1 MVEEKLT
8 KKQKVAAKIKALELK
23 LKQKQGV
30 VASNKVII
38 RDYMESHRWEYYSPF
53 KWQAKIAD
61 ALRGKYIILAPSPNG
76 IGKTAHMS
84 NLLCSFM
91 EGYEAWSEVDEMFPG
106 AVKVKGKWYKPSA
119 LGKKP
124 PVRIRLTGEDWDHH
138 LGQTVI
144 NELKT
149 WFPRENYDTKRN
161 TSGVEYF
168 WTHKGNGSTLEMMTH
183 KQDLRLFEGW
193 RGDVWA
199 ADEPP
204 PFDVFTAMMRGLAE
218 RKGKTIFFTTPLS
231 QAWMLDELILSNR
244 RDVAVAKDLLL
255 YDNEISYK
263 NDNAVLERLGIGG
276 KVTKYWREADGAKK
290 EFFDLILYKDDKGAA
305 AEKYVIDTAINKE
318 NLDSELLELI
328 FLKKAKDTSLEQ
340 KPSRF
345 FGMFKRLMGL
355 VIKNFDNEK
364 HIVPAPEE
372 GIPTDWIV
380 TPFIDLHLSKPHA
393 LSFYGCDKY
402 NRHYAIDEYWINCS
416 PEELADIIIR
426 KKRIDGWN
434 ISNAYIDDLSKGDNY
449 MKNRVQVEDSFTI
462 ISERLSEEDI
472 YLQGAR
478 KDKESGFRNIRTWL
492 EGPNKIPILF
502 FFDTLQSNGS
512 NVHNGVL
519 YEIQRLCFDDK
530 GKVEKVDDDF
540 MENLYR
546 YTLAAP
552 EYTDNSDVGGYL
564 VGAGSSSEGWL
575 GT

>member
-1 MVEEKLT
+1 MVVKTLEQ
-8 KKQKVAAKIKALELK
+8 KKKALRDK
-23 LKQKQGV
+23 IRAKQGV
-30 VASNKVII
+30 VSSNQGIV
-38 RDYMESHRWEYYSPF
+38 RDYMESHRWEYYKPF
-53 KWQAKIAD
+53 LWQNKIAE
-61 ALRGKYIILAPSPNG
+61 ALKSKFIILAPSPNG
-76 IGKTAHMS
+76 IGKTCHMS

-91 EGYEAWSEVDEMFPG
+91 EGYEAWNEVDEMYPG

-149 WFPRENYDTKRN
+149 WFPMENYDTKRN

-204 PFDVFTAMMRGLAE
+204 PYAVFTAMMRGLAE

-231 QAWMLDELILSNR
+231 QAWMLDELIRSNR
-244 RDVAVAKDLLL
+244 SDVAVAKDLLL

-263 NDNAVLERLGIGG
+263 NDNEVLEKIGIGG

-290 EFFDLILYKDDKGAA
+290 EFFDLILYKNDKGAA
-305 AEKYVIDTAINKE
+305 AEKYIIDHALNKDS
-318 NLDSELLELI
+318 LDANILDLI
-328 FLKKAKDTSLEQ
+328 FLKKAKDTSIEE
-340 KPSRF
+340 KSSRF

-355 VIKNFDNEK
+355 VIKNFDNET
-364 HIVPAPEE
+364 HIIDPPKD
-372 GIPTDWIV
+372 GIPTDMIV
-380 TPFIDLHLSKPHA
+380 TPMVDLHLSKPHA
-393 LSFYGCDKY
+393 LSFFGCDKH
-402 NRHYAIDEYWINCS
+402 NRHFYIDEYWINCS

-434 ISNAYIDDLSKGDNY
+434 ISDAYIDDLSKGDNY

-462 ISERLSEEDI
+462 MSEKLSEEDI
-472 YLQGAR
+472 FLSGGK
-478 KDKESGFRNIRTWL
+478 KDKESGYRNIRTWL

-502 FFDTLQSNGS
+502 FYSSIQSNGS
-512 NVHNGVL
+512 NVHNGIL
-519 YEIQRLCFDDK
+519 YEIQRLCFDKD
-530 GKVEKVDDDF
+530 GKVEKVRDDF

-546 YTLAAP
+546 YTLTGTVHSGDDFGVS
-552 EYTDNSDVGGYL
+552 EF
-564 VGAGSSSEGWL
+564 VGAGTSEGWM